1 MALATPHASS
11 PPSPAIARAPC
22 AARPAPTPAVRASQA
37 SSLAAASVVTLWVVR
52 RRGRSATAP
61 QRSRV
66 SALAPEL
73 VKVNEGVEDED
84 QEDQEVANARNTRK
98 FELWP
103 GISDTMVDFG
113 GLPIP
118 QRLADA
124 FTERGIV
131 EPSPIQETPQVMPK
145 LARGEHVIIHAL
157 TGGGKTLGYLLPLLA
172 RLQPTMH
179 VGLQALLFVPTAE
192 LALQV
197 GRELKWLIYVLAGGA
212 EGMCWFNP
220 QVPQEIACQVLL
232 SRSNLW
238 DAVRQDASI
247 MVTTP
252 GLIRSELQML
262 KWEARRFS
270 ETLKLFL
277 ASNLHTIITDEV
289 DALTPLQSTVAKGPE
304 KVGAAE
310 RVSAFVLDEVRSR
323 YRNRPVQL
331 VVSSATANS
340 RKVAASLDRLIQ
352 RKYPKRRDRARRQP
366 PELVQAEAEVLRVAA
381 PSGQTRRRAEGPDA
395 ASTGAFVPMPKGIR
409 HCLALVEDRDNGLV
423 MGQPRYTAMASIVR
437 NLKGSGHVLVF
448 VPERVKLDAMVML
461 LKRAGIANTSKY
473 RSEVGLGVSTEQLMD
488 NDFQRKPKMNSS
500 YRGRPAEQSINP
512 LLALQQYQDVCR

>member
-1 MALATPHASS
+1 MELDLGVSLLSEDSNPAGSGRPVAEADIERLLEDSVEAEGAPSAAPTAPASPGLVPGALAPNRSLEVGPLDVGGCSAPARSLTPT
-11 PPSPAIARAPC
+11 SPAQGAQRQDSWALIGLSGRLEDLCRDLRRSVEPGGPAFGPC
-22 AARPAPTPAVRASQA
+22 RWQRRTFAA

-145 LARGEHVIIHAL
+145 LARGEHVIIHAP

-340 RKVAASLDRLIQ
+340 RKV
-352 RKYPKRRDRARRQP
+352 
-366 PELVQAEAEVLRVAA
+366 
-381 PSGQTRRRAEGPDA
+381 
-395 ASTGAFVPMPKGIR
+395 GI
-409 HCLALVEDRDNGLV
+409 
-423 MGQPRYTAMASIVR
+423 S
-437 NLKGSGHVLVF
+437 
-448 VPERVKLDAMVML
+448 
-461 LKRAGIANTSKY
+461 AG
-473 RSEVGLGVSTEQLMD
+473 EQLVGDRIAM
-488 NDFQRKPKMNSS
+488 K
-500 YRGRPAEQSINP
+500 G
-512 LLALQQYQDVCR
+512 